1 MPKPIAR
8 SIKIRKKYNK
18 FFNIYIV
25 YFLCPN
31 IKIQFNFISIA
42 ANCPKALYNYAPYPY
57 LL

>member
-42 ANCPKALYNYAPYPY
+42 AKALYNYAPYPY